1 MNSEE
6 EKKAGKME
14 EVASEIELSDH
25 TDSSLDILSD
35 SEEQAGT
42 VVGFQVIAREFK
54 KDKLAMFSLSL
65 LIVLLLVIF
74 IGSIFFFDQSD
85 VMKVHILN
93 RYKAPGVAGYFLGA
107 DEGGRDVFGQLFIG
121 ARNSII
127 IGFSVTILTGIIG
140 IGLGI
145 ISGYYG
151 GIIDNV
157 IMRIV
162 DFIMVL
168 PINMII
174 IVFVSVVSTYNMF
187 TFVLIMSAFSW
198 VGKARIFRSRTLSES
213 ERDYVNASKTLGTSD
228 LKIMFREVMP
238 NLSSLII
245 VNSTLNFA
253 GNIGIETGLS
263 FLGFGL
269 PPTTPSLGTLIGFA
283 TSPDVIENKTWV
295 WLPASLLI
303 LVLMLSINYVGQ
315 ALQRAAD
322 SKQRLG

>member
-1 MNSEE
+1 MHTEE
-6 EKKAGKME
+6 DKKTGKME
-14 EVASEIELSDH
+14 EVATQIEHVDH
-25 TDSSLDILSD
+25 TDSNLTPLPDTSD
-35 SEEQAGT
+35 DQGA

-54 KDKLAMFSLSL
+54 KDKLAMFSLGL
-65 LIVLLLVIF
+65 LITLLVIIF
-74 IGSIFFFDQSD
+74 IGSYFFFDQSE
-85 VMKVHILN
+85 VMKVHILS
-93 RYKAPGVAGYFLGA
+93 RYKAPGVEYVLGA
-107 DEGGRDVFGQLFIG
+107 DEGGRDVLGQLFIG

-127 IGFSVTILTGIIG
+127 IGFSVTIITGIIG

-151 GIIDNV
+151 GIVDNI

-174 IVFVSVVSTYNMF
+174 IVFVSVVADYNIF
-187 TFVLIMSAFSW
+187 TFVAIMSAFSW
-198 VGKARIFRSRTLSES
+198 VGKARIFRSRTLSEAN
-213 ERDYVNASKTLGTSD
+213 RDYVNASKTLGTSD
-228 LKIMFREVMP
+228 IKIMFREVMP

-269 PPTTPSLGTLIGFA
+269 PSSVPSLGTLIGFA

>member
-1 MNSEE
+1 MHTEE
-6 EKKAGKME
+6 DKKTGKME
-14 EVASEIELSDH
+14 EVSTQIEHVDH
-25 TDSSLDILSD
+25 TDSSLTPLPDTSD
-35 SEEQAGT
+35 DQGA

-54 KDKLAMFSLSL
+54 KDKLAMFSLGL
-65 LIVLLLVIF
+65 LITLLVVIF
-74 IGSIFFFDQSD
+74 IGSYFFFDQSE
-85 VMKVHILN
+85 VMKVHILS
-93 RYKAPGVAGYFLGA
+93 RYKAPGVEYVLGA
-107 DEGGRDVFGQLFIG
+107 DEGGRDVLGQLFIG

-127 IGFSVTILTGIIG
+127 IGFSVTIITGIIG

-151 GIIDNV
+151 GIVDNI

-174 IVFVSVVSTYNMF
+174 IVFVSVVADYNIF
-187 TFVLIMSAFSW
+187 TFVAIMSAFSW
-198 VGKARIFRSRTLSES
+198 VGKARIFRSRTLSEAN
-213 ERDYVNASKTLGTSD
+213 RDYVNASKTLGTSD
-228 LKIMFREVMP
+228 IKIMFREVMP

-269 PPTTPSLGTLIGFA
+269 PPTVPSLGTLIGFA

>member
-6 EKKAGKME
+6 EKKAGKLE
-14 EVASEIELSDH
+14 EVASDIEKMDH
-25 TDSSLDILSD
+25 TDSSLDILSETD
-35 SEEQAGT
+35 DEAAA

-54 KDKLAMFSLSL
+54 KDKLAMFSLTL
-65 LIVLLLVIF
+65 LITMLVVIF
-74 IGSIFFFDQSD
+74 VGSYLFFDQAE
-85 VMKVHILN
+85 VMRVHIFN
-93 RYKAPGVAGYFLGA
+93 RYEAPGVEYFLGA
-107 DEGGRDVFGQLFIG
+107 DEGGRDVLGQLFIG
-121 ARNSII
+121 GRNSII

-151 GIIDNV
+151 GIVDNI

-174 IVFVSVVSTYNMF
+174 IVFVSIVSTYNRL

-198 VGKARIFRSRTLSES
+198 VGKARIFRSRSLSES
-213 ERDYVNASKTLGTSD
+213 ARDYVNASKTLGTSD
-228 LKIMFREVMP
+228 FKIMFREVMP

-269 PPTTPSLGTLIGFA
+269 PPSTPSLGTLIGFA